1 MVWRRRKRQDDSLVE
16 ALLARC
22 QGFAVDTHAGRV
34 GVVEEVVWGGSRRW
48 DRPEGI
54 AVSTGPEGKRRI
66 IVPAGEVEQ
75 VLPAERR
82 VVVRQSALG

>member
-1 MVWRRRKRQDDSLVE
+1 MDVR
-16 ALLARC
+16 
-22 QGFAVDTHAGRV
+22 GGRV
-34 GVVEEVVWGGSRRW
+34 GVVEEVVWGASRRW

-54 AVSTGPEGKRRI
+54 AVRTGPEGKLR
-66 IVPAGEVEQ
+66 VVVHASEVEQ

>member
-1 MVWRRRKRQDDSLVE
+1 MGRGRRRRNDDSLVE

-22 QGFAVDTHAGRV
+22 EGFTVDVQGGHV

-54 AVSTGPEGKRRI
+54 AVRTGPEGKRRVV
-66 IVPAGEVEQ
+66 VPASEVEQ
-75 VLPAERR
+75 VLPGERR